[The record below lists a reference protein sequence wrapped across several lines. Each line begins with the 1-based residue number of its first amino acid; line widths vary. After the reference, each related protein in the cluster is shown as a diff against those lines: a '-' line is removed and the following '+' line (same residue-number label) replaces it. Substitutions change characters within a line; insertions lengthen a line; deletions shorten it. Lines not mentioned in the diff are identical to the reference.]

1 MPRDHGEVHRAALG
15 DGAHA
20 LALGAGGEPAEDPQP
35 IRIGQRP
42 EEVGHQQLLELSA
55 VGGGECGTLARLC
68 HGAIICP
75 YIARPPIATER
86 LELTPDGNVR
96 YHFRKPW
103 RKGTAYVDYSP
114 LELIERLAVLVPA
127 PRGHLL
133 VYHGLLAPN
142 AARRARIVPEP
153 AEPESPVAQC
163 PESAT

>member
-1 MPRDHGEVHRAALG
+1 MSVTSIEIGEDR
-15 DGAHA
+15 
-20 LALGAGGEPAEDPQP
+20 
-35 IRIGQRP
+35 RRP
-42 EEVGHQQLLELSA
+42 LYRSLS
-55 VGGGECGTLARLC
+55 
-68 HGAIICP
+68 
-75 YIARPPIATER
+75 IATER

-103 RKGTAYVDYSP
+103 RNGTAYVDYSP